1 MLWDFL
7 ILIASSC
14 WVLGVSCWVHP
25 NEIPIPPTTC
35 KTKSHGRQM
44 LIKKW
49 SFSTCK
55 WKLLAKNIGHCLV
68 HPCFFSTYDKNH
80 YTTQDPE
87 NKNAGSKLLGGGG
100 NQLNQHRWQLPKNLI
115 DPWASIVKSE
125 KWKNPNRGSFE
136 DPRCKVGKPEEL
148 WWWFFLQKY
157 GVIILKGLVEY
168 CWISI
173 VLSPLSKEKPLW
185 ISNAF
190 HFLHL
195 QSKLMRTW
203 RPGYFEL
210 QNVWSLKVGFHSS
223 MWVGCSGCF
232 VWLVGVDAEITRIL
246 RWWDF
251 TCGNV
256 GRVRVVAFSI
266 LQKKGFCL
274 IIYAWCSNCLV
285 RIHLLLV
292 IFGVFLQIPP
302 GLEHNLFD
310 SIACWILHK
319 LKRRFRFLIGQ
330 RHGGEKKIGFNDA
343 KKQQMI
349 CLDVSQWHAIKSCHV
364 LSYLQGGPLPVT
376 NRFKTPYE

>member
-1 MLWDFL
+1 MIIFNLQMKT
-7 ILIASSC
+7 SSQKYRT
-14 WVLGVSCWVHP
+14 LFGS
-25 NEIPIPPTTC
+25 
-35 KTKSHGRQM
+35 SR
-44 LIKKW
+44 
-49 SFSTCK
+49 F
-55 WKLLAKNIGHCLV
+55 
-68 HPCFFSTYDKNH
+68 FFSNIWLKSLYYSRFWKQTCWIKA
-80 YTTQDPE
+80 TR
-87 NKNAGSKLLGGGG
+87 GGVINSTNMG
-100 NQLNQHRWQLPKNLI
+100 
-115 DPWASIVKSE
+115 
-125 KWKNPNRGSFE
+125 GSFPKISSTHGPPSWNPKSGRIQTAE
-136 DPRCKVGKPEEL
+136 ADDPRFKVGKTGGTLMMIFCAEIWSDYLE
-148 WWWFFLQKY
+148 
-157 GVIILKGLVEY
+157 GS
-168 CWISI
+168 CWILLNIYSFVTI
-173 VLSPLSKEKPLW
+173 IQRKTWW

-195 QSKLMRTW
+195 RSKLMRTW